1 MKKFLATTKGCLISY
16 VVSNLFLILLS
27 LIGLFFNIRELTALL
42 SISAFFNFFVLI
54 IMLKTELKN
63 KETSQIKIFP
73 FLLLS
78 VGRFVLMSLGI
89 VLGIVLLFFTKEES
103 DTKFRFLY
111 SLITLLPLSLTILT
125 FYLKGTFE
133 YE

>member
-27 LIGLFFNIRELTALL
+27 LIGLFFNIWELTALL

-78 VGRFVLMSLGI
+78 VGRFILMSLGI

-111 SLITLLPLSLTILT
+111 SLITLVPLSLTILT

>member
-27 LIGLFFNIRELTALL
+27 LIGLFFNIWELTALL

-111 SLITLLPLSLTILT
+111 SLITLLSLSLTILT